1 MDCVRESAL
10 LGGYIDNELDAL
22 HVEEIE
28 AHLRDCVSCRTQ
40 YEQVLRLQSLVTER
54 APRYAAPAHLRSK
67 ILASVRSAQ
76 PGSRARAWIPAGWFQ
91 FGGALAATVL
101 LTSMITY
108 YSILPSN
115 TDRIIDEVVATHV
128 RALITNHLTDVASS
142 DQHTVKPWFNGKL
155 DFSPPVTD
163 LEAQGFPLVGGRID
177 YFNGRP
183 VAELLYRHRQHWV
196 SVFIW
201 PDQHAM
207 ISAPH
212 NVSKRGYDITQWSAA
227 DGLIF
232 SVVSDIA
239 PKEQGEFVALLRGDK
254 RLQ

>member
-1 MDCVRESAL
+1 MDCLRESEL
-10 LGGYIDNELDAL
+10 LSGYLENELDGIHMEEVEGAL
-22 HVEEIE
+22 
-28 AHLRDCVSCRTQ
+28 RGCGSCRKQ
-40 YEQVLRLQSLVTER
+40 EEKGLRLQSLVKER
-54 APRYAAPAHLRSK
+54 APRYGAPAHLRSR

-76 PGSRARAWIPAGWFQ
+76 PGSRARTWIPTGWFQ
-91 FGGALAATVL
+91 FGGALAAAVL
-101 LTSMITY
+101 LTSAITY

-115 TDRIIDEVVATHV
+115 TDRIVDEVVDTHV

-177 YFNGRP
+177 YVNGRP
-183 VAELLYRHRQHWV
+183 IAALLYRHRQHWV

-207 ISAPH
+207 ISAPRS
-212 NVSKRGYDITQWSAA
+212 VSKRGYDITQWSA

-232 SVVSDIA
+232 SVVSDVA
-239 PKEQGEFVALLRGDK
+239 TKEQDQFVALLRGEK
-254 RLQ
+254 

>member
-1 MDCVRESAL
+1 MDCVRESEL
-10 LGGYIDNELDAL
+10 LSGYLDNELDAIR
-22 HVEEIE
+22 VEEIE
-28 AHLRDCVSCRTQ
+28 AHLRDCVACRKQ
-40 YEQVLRLQSLVTER
+40 LEQALRLQSLVKER
-54 APRYAAPAHLRSK
+54 APRYGAPAHLRSK
-67 ILASVRSAQ
+67 ILASVRAAQ
-76 PGSRARAWIPAGWFQ
+76 PSSRVRGWIPVGWFQ
-91 FGGALAATVL
+91 FGGALAAAVL
-101 LTSMITY
+101 LSSVITY

-115 TDRIIDEVVATHV
+115 TDRIVDEVVATHV
-128 RALITNHLTDVASS
+128 RSLITNHLTDVASS

-155 DFSPPVTD
+155 DFAPPVMD

-177 YFNGRP
+177 YVNGRP
-183 VAELLYRHRQHWV
+183 IAALLYRHRQHWV

-201 PDQHAM
+201 PDQPAM

-212 NVSKRGYDITQWSAA
+212 SFSKRGYNITRWNA

-239 PKEQGEFVALLRGDK
+239 AKEQGDLVALLRGEN

>member
-1 MDCVRESAL
+1 MDCVRESEL
-10 LGGYIDNELDAL
+10 LSGYLDKELDAI

-28 AHLRDCVSCRTQ
+28 AHLRGCVSCRKQ
-40 YEQVLRLQSLVTER
+40 HEQALRLQSLVKER
-54 APRYAAPAHLRSK
+54 APRYAAPARLRNK

-76 PGSRARAWIPAGWFQ
+76 PRRRVREWIPAGWFQ

-101 LTSMITY
+101 LSSVITS

-115 TDRIIDEVVATHV
+115 TDRIADEVVATHV

-142 DQHTVKPWFNGKL
+142 DQHTVKPWFIGKL

-163 LEAQGFPLVGGRID
+163 FEAQGFPLVGGRVD
-177 YFNGRP
+177 YVNGRP
-183 VAELLYRHRQHWV
+183 IAALLYRRRQHWV

-201 PDQHAM
+201 PDQHATS
-207 ISAPH
+207 SAPRS
-212 NVSKRGYDITQWSAA
+212 VSKLGYDITQWSA

-232 SVVSDIA
+232 SVVSDVA
-239 PKEQGEFVALLRGDK
+239 TKEQGEFVALLRGEN
-254 RLQ
+254 RVQ

>member
-1 MDCVRESAL
+1 MDCLRESAL
-10 LGGYIDNELDAL
+10 LSGYLDNELDAI
-22 HVEEIE
+22 HIEEVE
-28 AHLRDCVSCRTQ
+28 AHLRDCVSCRNQ
-40 YEQVLRLQSLVTER
+40 HEQALRLQSLVRER
-54 APRYAAPAHLRSK
+54 APRYAAPAHLRSR

-91 FGGALAATVL
+91 FGGALAATML
-101 LTSMITY
+101 LTSLITY

-115 TDRIIDEVVATHV
+115 TDRIVDEVVDTHV

-155 DFSPPVTD
+155 DFSPPVKD

-183 VAELLYRHRQHWV
+183 VAALLYRHRQHWV

-201 PDQHAM
+201 PDQHAVVP
-207 ISAPH
+207 APRS
-212 NVSKRGYDITQWSAA
+212 VSKLGYGITQWSA
-227 DGLIF
+227 DGLFF
-232 SVVSDIA
+232 SVVSDVA
-239 PKEQGEFVALLRGDK
+239 TKEQNQFVDLLRGEK
-254 RLQ
+254 